1 MADIRKQALTILPM
15 KQETKIIVVYGKKW
29 YVPVKKILSKK
40 EVIRYVFNIIEN
52 GEEKLFECNVRLAAL
67 IIGNVNRKIFNEK
80 IDVNYLKEIEIY
92 ILKDSKGYKVN
103 SNIINAKK
111 VGIFKRIFYKFIN
124 KNLE

>member
-29 YVPVKKILSKK
+29 YVPVKKILGKK

>member
-1 MADIRKQALTILPM
+1 M
-15 KQETKIIVVYGKKW
+15 
-29 YVPVKKILSKK
+29 
-40 EVIRYVFNIIEN
+40 IRYVFNIIEN